1 MGIAIVLSL
10 HICHVVAV
18 PDLDIAHAK
27 QSCMYGFREEEHMH
41 NKMNMHDHLQLQTFH
56 SCVF

>member
-1 MGIAIVLSL
+1 VLSL